1 MDEQR
6 PSGLKSER
14 WRLSL
19 RGQTSSEAPSS
30 RQTSRSQVTPL
41 PCLVPSPAGGMA
53 EKRGARQS
61 RGRGGTEGRP
71 QPHHLRGPAVGLGEL
86 HLRRQQ
92 HRGQETQRH
101 RRRGGLR

>member
-1 MDEQR
+1 
-6 PSGLKSER
+6 
-14 WRLSL
+14 
-19 RGQTSSEAPSS
+19 
-30 RQTSRSQVTPL
+30 
-41 PCLVPSPAGGMA
+41 MA

>member
-1 MDEQR
+1 MAAVFCEVKRVERRRR
-6 PSGLKSER
+6 PAKHPALKSR
-14 WRLSL
+14 RP
-19 RGQTSSEAPSS
+19 RASS
-30 RQTSRSQVTPL
+30 
-41 PCLVPSPAGGMA
+41 PSPAGGMA
-53 EKRGARQS
+53 EKRGARQR